1 MYALSLFAGS
11 LLNALTKSVWT
22 WICCGCPPAPSP
34 TNQRMIWPPFGPGT
48 LASTGA
54 GVTSGVGDGVAPPL
68 ADGAAATSDG
78 AAVGVAPPHA
88 ATIIAIVAARTPSLA
103 RLERCQCI
111 GSSSVCQDSIDL
123 TFAAG
128 VQARPIAMPYD
139 LSVAPS
145 PCSRRA
151 SP

>member
-48 LASTGA
+48 LASTGS
-54 GVTSGVGDGVAPPL
+54 GVTSGVGDGVAPAL
-68 ADGAAATSDG
+68 ADGTAASDG

-88 ATIIAIVAARTPSLA
+88 AATIAMVAARTPSLA
-103 RLERCQCI
+103 RLDRCQCM
-111 GSSSVCQDSIDL
+111 VPPPCARDSRDVILDCGRSG
-123 TFAAG
+123 APRR
-128 VQARPIAMPYD
+128 RPGA
-139 LSVAPS
+139 LSRAPS
-145 PCSRRA
+145 PC
-151 SP
+151 